1 MKSFCSVLLLS
12 FALVSCAQK
21 KPSSPTVIIYS
32 EKVKDS
38 FEIYI
43 TAPKRIDTVKQLSV
57 MYYLDANINSG
68 KKLREM
74 ISRSEFSDK
83 VNKTIF
89 VGIGHLGD
97 FHVLRRRD
105 FILPEIKNSDTAGA
119 SVNYGQIENFYWF
132 MKTELIPFIDSTY
145 KINSNNNSI
154 LGHSFGGLFA
164 FYCLFKNDTLF
175 KNFYA
180 LSPSLWV
187 DNYSIYKFN
196 RLTSDSLDKKFL
208 YFSSGS
214 LEIVNRIKAGTDEMD
229 LFLQKNNYPNLS
241 YKYEIHSGKTH
252 NSQVENSLNFILKQN

>member
-21 KPSSPTVIIYS
+21 KSTSPTLLIYS

-43 TAPKRIDTVKQLSV
+43 TVPKRVDTVKQLSV

-74 ISRSEFSDK
+74 ISRPEFSDK

-105 FILPEIKNSDTAGA
+105 FILPEIKNGDTAGA
-119 SVNYGQIENFYWF
+119 SVNYGQIENFYQF
-132 MKTELIPFIDSTY
+132 LKTELIPFIDSTY

-187 DNYSIYKFN
+187 DNYAIYKFN
-196 RLTSDSLDKKFL
+196 RLTRDSLNKKFL

-214 LEIVNRIKAGTDEMD
+214 LEIFNRIKAGTDDMD